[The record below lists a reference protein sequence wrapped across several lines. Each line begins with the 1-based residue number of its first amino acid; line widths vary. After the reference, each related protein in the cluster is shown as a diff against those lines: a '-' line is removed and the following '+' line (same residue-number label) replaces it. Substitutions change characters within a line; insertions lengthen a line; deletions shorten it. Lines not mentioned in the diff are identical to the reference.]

1 MKIFLMV
8 MALLSRL
15 FPGRASDLALQLM
28 TTPRPQQ
35 SLPSDAQGQ
44 PDRQLAVGE
53 RARLHV
59 WSGGARRVLLVHG
72 GSGHWTQ
79 FRPVMAALGKECYS
93 FYALEMP
100 GHAGKS
106 GGSSHVGEFIT
117 TLRQA
122 LDVIGEP
129 VELLIGHSMGAAAA
143 AFVLAERGD
152 ITHTVLMAPP
162 TDFHAVVSRMARML
176 KLGQR
181 AKTLLLEKM
190 AERVGMDYGSL
201 NIVSR
206 GPRISGRVLLIHD
219 GKDREVPFADSLRL
233 YQVMPSATLHQTA
246 GKGHRRILSDPDV
259 LGAIT
264 GFAEQGVLFLKMPVV
279 QPAKAPA

>member
-8 MALLSRL
+8 MALFSRL

-35 SLPSDAQGQ
+35 SLSSDAEGQ

-72 GSGHWTQ
+72 WSGHWTQ
-79 FRPVMAALGKECYS
+79 FRPVMAALGKERYS

-100 GHAGKS
+100 GHADKAA
-106 GGSSHVGEFIT
+106 GSSHVGEFIT

-152 ITHTVLMAPP
+152 IARTVLMAPP

-176 KLGQR
+176 KFGQN
-181 AKTLLLEKM
+181 AKAQLLAKM
-190 AERVGMDYGSL
+190 AERVGMSYDSL

-206 GPRISGRVLLIHD
+206 GALISGRVLLIHD
-219 GKDREVPFADSLRL
+219 GKDREVPIADSLRL
-233 YQVMPSATLHQTA
+233 YQVMPSATLHQTT

-259 LGAIT
+259 LDEIAD
-264 GFAEQGVLFLKMPVV
+264 FAEQGVLSVKMPVA